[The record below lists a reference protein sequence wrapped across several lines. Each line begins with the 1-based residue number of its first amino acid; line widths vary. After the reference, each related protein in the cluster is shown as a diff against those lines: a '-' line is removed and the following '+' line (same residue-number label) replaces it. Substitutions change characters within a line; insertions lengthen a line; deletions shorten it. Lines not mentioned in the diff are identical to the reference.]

1 MAGRSDG
8 ERMGPDVRF
17 LRRSGRTGR
26 GEHGSVHV
34 SSQIHVAVLLG
45 LVIWERRDHP
55 GLESFLFISVMKSS
69 NFIWPWASEGVVN
82 MDSLEPFR
90 EQFLLN

>member
-1 MAGRSDG
+1 MKGAWVRPSVEPDTCRS
-8 ERMGPDVRF
+8 V
-17 LRRSGRTGR
+17 
-26 GEHGSVHV
+26 
-34 SSQIHVAVLLG
+34 G

-55 GLESFLFISVMKSS
+55 GLESFLFISVIKSS

-82 MDSLEPFR
+82 IMDSLEPFR